1 MILKTKKEFIF
12 QGDCFMK
19 ALSSNERLLILINCF
34 YNLANAMSAV
44 FMNVYLYAYTGSL
57 VVMSIYTIVR
67 IGLYPFFFTIGGKWA
82 QKHRFSQTLT
92 AGLIFIMLSLLFVL
106 SASDQFERVPQLVY
120 VVAALV
126 GMGEGLYWLSINS
139 LNQIVSTA
147 KTRSLFISDIG
158 IFNNLSAIIAPLIST
173 LIIELAGTDTAGYV
187 EIFKI
192 VLVIYGLIALLSTR
206 ISARSVNRGFSV
218 LKRMRL
224 DDPQWR
230 YCMIT
235 TFFYGM
241 HNSLSLTL
249 AGLLVY
255 NATQG
260 SGSTYGKLLAF
271 FALISIVAFAMVSRV
286 MHRRNRMTFYRIGAV
301 LIASSAVVLVLCPTL
316 GGAVYYGVVNA
327 LSTPMYANPYQI
339 IVMNAIADYA
349 AQENIVG
356 RVIVRETYQSI
367 GRCLGMAAIVLCSW
381 ILPETLYLPVA
392 VIFCSCFPIAM
403 AVYATIYHRR
413 RDQLKAQGLVK

>member
-1 MILKTKKEFIF
+1 
-12 QGDCFMK
+12 MK
-19 ALSSNERLLILINCF
+19 SMQKLTRDEMTTMVIASL

-57 VVMSIYTIVR
+57 VVMSVYTIVR
-67 IGLYPFFFTIGGKWA
+67 IGLFPFFFTLGGKWA
-82 QKHRFSQTLT
+82 QKHSF
-92 AGLIFIMLSLLFVL
+92 AGPLSVGLVFIMFSLLFVL
-106 SASDQFERVPQLVY
+106 AAQDQFAAAPQLVY
-120 VVAALV
+120 VVAALTGV
-126 GMGEGLYWLSINS
+126 GEGLFWLSLNS
-139 LNQIVSTA
+139 LNQIVSSPQS
-147 KTRSLFISDIG
+147 RSRFLAGVGIG
-158 IFNNLSAIIAPLIST
+158 NNISAIAAPLVST
-173 LIIELAGTDTAGYV
+173 LIIDMAVSDTAGYV
-187 EIFKI
+187 EIFKL
-192 VLVIYGLIALLSTR
+192 VLVIYALIALVSLR
-206 ISARSVNRGFSV
+206 VKARSAPQPFSV
-218 LKRMRL
+218 LKRMKL

-255 NATQG
+255 NATNG
-260 SGSTYGKLLAF
+260 SGSTYGRLLAL
-271 FALISIVAFAMVSRV
+271 FAVISILAFAFVSRT
-286 MHRRNRMTFYRIGAV
+286 MRRNNRMRFYQIGAV

-349 AQENIVG
+349 GQENIVG

-367 GRCLGMAAIVLCSW
+367 GRCLGMAMIVLCSW
-381 ILPETLYLPVA
+381 IFPSALYLPVA
-392 VIFCSCFPIAM
+392 VIFCSAFPIAM

>member
-1 MILKTKKEFIF
+1 
-12 QGDCFMK
+12 
-19 ALSSNERLLILINCF
+19 
-34 YNLANAMSAV
+34 
-44 FMNVYLYAYTGSL
+44 
-57 VVMSIYTIVR
+57 MSIYTIVR

-92 AGLIFIMLSLLFVL
+92 VGLIFIMFSLLFVL
-106 SASDQFERVPQLVY
+106 GASDGFEQIPQLVY

-126 GMGEGLYWLSINS
+126 GIGEGLYWLSINS

-147 KTRSLFISDIG
+147 ETRSLFISDIG

-173 LIIELAGTDTAGYV
+173 FIIELAGSDTAGYV

-206 ISARSVNRGFSV
+206 ISARSANRGFSV
-218 LKRMRL
+218 LKRMKL

-230 YCMIT
+230 YCMIS
-235 TFFYGM
+235 TFLYGM
-241 HNSLSLTL
+241 RDSLILTL

-255 NATQG
+255 NATNG
-260 SGSTYGKLLAF
+260 SGSAYGRLLAL
-271 FALISIVAFAMVSRV
+271 FAVISILAFAFVSRT
-286 MHRRNRMTFYRIGAV
+286 MRRNNRMRFYQIGAV

-349 AQENIVG
+349 SQENIVG

-367 GRCLGMAAIVLCSW
+367 GRCLGMAMIVLCSW
-381 ILPETLYLPVA
+381 VFPSSLYLPIA
-392 VIFCSCFPIAM
+392 VIFCSAFPIAM

>member
-1 MILKTKKEFIF
+1 M
-12 QGDCFMK
+12 
-19 ALSSNERLLILINCF
+19 
-34 YNLANAMSAV
+34 
-44 FMNVYLYAYTGSL
+44 
-57 VVMSIYTIVR
+57 
-67 IGLYPFFFTIGGKWA
+67 
-82 QKHRFSQTLT
+82 
-92 AGLIFIMLSLLFVL
+92 
-106 SASDQFERVPQLVY
+106 
-120 VVAALV
+120 AALT
-126 GMGEGLYWLSINS
+126 GIGEGLFWLSLNS
-139 LNQIVSTA
+139 LNQIVSSPQS
-147 KTRSLFISDIG
+147 RSRFLSSVG
-158 IFNNLSAIIAPLIST
+158 ICNNIAAIAAPLIST
-173 LIIELAGTDTAGYV
+173 MIIDLAASDTAGYV

-192 VLVIYGLIALLSTR
+192 VLVIYAGIAL
-206 ISARSVNRGFSV
+206 ISLRVKARSAPQPFSV
-218 LKRMRL
+218 LKRMKL

-271 FALISIVAFAMVSRV
+271 FALISIVAFALVSRA

>member
-1 MILKTKKEFIF
+1 
-12 QGDCFMK
+12 
-19 ALSSNERLLILINCF
+19 
-34 YNLANAMSAV
+34 
-44 FMNVYLYAYTGSL
+44 
-57 VVMSIYTIVR
+57 
-67 IGLYPFFFTIGGKWA
+67 
-82 QKHRFSQTLT
+82 
-92 AGLIFIMLSLLFVL
+92 
-106 SASDQFERVPQLVY
+106 
-120 VVAALV
+120 
-126 GMGEGLYWLSINS
+126 
-139 LNQIVSTA
+139 
-147 KTRSLFISDIG
+147 
-158 IFNNLSAIIAPLIST
+158 
-173 LIIELAGTDTAGYV
+173 
-187 EIFKI
+187 
-192 VLVIYGLIALLSTR
+192 
-206 ISARSVNRGFSV
+206 
-218 LKRMRL
+218 
-224 DDPQWR
+224 
-230 YCMIT
+230 
-235 TFFYGM
+235 M

-271 FALISIVAFAMVSRV
+271 FALISIVAFALVSRA

>member
-1 MILKTKKEFIF
+1 MRKQKFTRDETTT
-12 QGDCFMK
+12 
-19 ALSSNERLLILINCF
+19 ILIACLF
-34 YNLANAMSAV
+34 NLANAMSAV

-67 IGLYPFFFTIGGKWA
+67 IGLFPFFFTLGGKWA
-82 QKHRFSQTLT
+82 QKHSFAGPLT
-92 AGLIFIMLSLLFVL
+92 TGLVFIMLSLLFVL
-106 SASDQFERVPQLVY
+106 GAQDQFAVHPQLVY
-120 VVAALV
+120 GVAALT
-126 GMGEGLYWLSINS
+126 GIGEGLFWLSLNS
-139 LNQIVSTA
+139 LNQIVSSPQS
-147 KTRSLFISDIG
+147 RSRFLSSVG
-158 IFNNLSAIIAPLIST
+158 ICNNIAAIAAPLIST
-173 LIIELAGTDTAGYV
+173 MIIDLAASDTAGYV

-192 VLVIYGLIALLSTR
+192 VLVIYAGIAL
-206 ISARSVNRGFSV
+206 ISLRVKARSAPQPFSV
-218 LKRMRL
+218 LKRMKL

-271 FALISIVAFAMVSRV
+271 FALISIVAFALVSRA
-286 MHRRNRMTFYRIGAV
+286 MHRRNRMRFYQIGAV

-392 VIFCSCFPIAM
+392 VIFCSLFPIAM
-403 AVYATIYHRR
+403 AVYATIYHHR

>member
-1 MILKTKKEFIF
+1 MRKQKFTRDETTT
-12 QGDCFMK
+12 
-19 ALSSNERLLILINCF
+19 ILIACLF
-34 YNLANAMSAV
+34 NLANAMSAV

-57 VVMSIYTIVR
+57 IVMSVYTIVR
-67 IGLYPFFFTIGGKWA
+67 IGLFPLFFTLGGKWA
-82 QKHRFSQTLT
+82 QKHSF
-92 AGLIFIMLSLLFVL
+92 AGPLATGLVFIMLSLLFVL
-106 SASDQFERVPQLVY
+106 AAQDQFAVHPELVY
-120 VVAALV
+120 GVAALT
-126 GMGEGLYWLSINS
+126 GIGEGLFWLSLNS
-139 LNQIVSTA
+139 LNQIVSSPQS
-147 KTRSLFISDIG
+147 RSRFLSSVG
-158 IFNNLSAIIAPLIST
+158 ICNNIAAIAAPLIST
-173 LIIELAGTDTAGYV
+173 MIIDLAASDTAGYV

-192 VLVIYGLIALLSTR
+192 VLVIYAGIAL
-206 ISARSVNRGFSV
+206 ISLRVKARSAPQPFSV
-218 LKRMRL
+218 LKRMKL

-235 TFFYGM
+235 TFFYGL

-271 FALISIVAFAMVSRV
+271 FALISIVAFALVSRV

-403 AVYATIYHRR
+403 AVYATIYHCR
-413 RDQLKAQGLVK
+413 RDQLNAQGLVK